1 MKVLRST
8 VPRLLLAGA
17 AAFGPVPSPAQE
29 PSAPIITRR
38 DLTWLGAGA
47 AASIAIMQA
56 DAGIA
61 RRFGR
66 ASLQGNS
73 ALRSVA
79 DGYALVNEKSLFAA
93 GVLTWAGSRLLR
105 APTAA
110 DVALHTTEA
119 IFVSSA
125 ISTVIRGTLGRS
137 RPFVSGDADAFDYHP
152 GQGFRELK
160 YRAYPS
166 IHSSAAFST
175 AAALTAEMQERRMPS
190 ARYVGPLLY
199 TLASGPGLARMYHD
213 KHWASDVLMG
223 AVLGSVTGVRAVRY
237 AHGNRGNRVDR
248 WLLGRTTAAVGPDGS
263 GIAIAFRF

>member
-1 MKVLRST
+1 MKAFRST
-8 VPRLLLAGA
+8 VPRLALAGA
-17 AAFGPVPSPAQE
+17 ALLAPIAASAQAA
-29 PSAPIITRR
+29 SAPLVTGR
-38 DLTWLGAGA
+38 DLAWLGAGA
-47 AASIAIMQA
+47 AVSIVVMQA

-61 RRFGR
+61 RRFQRG
-66 ASLQGNS
+66 SLQDNS
-73 ALRSVA
+73 AFRSVA

-93 GVLTWAGSRLLR
+93 GVLTWAGSRLAG

-125 ISTVIRGTLGRS
+125 ISTVIRGALGRS
-137 RPFVSGDADAFDYHP
+137 RPFVTSDADAFDYHP

-199 TLASGPGLARMYHD
+199 TLAAGPGLARMYHD

-223 AVLGSVTGVRAVRY
+223 AVLGSVTGIRAVRY
-237 AHGNRGNRVDR
+237 AHGNPGNRVDR
-248 WLLGRTTAAVGPDGS
+248 WLLGRTSVAMAPDGP
-263 GIAIAFRF
+263 GIAVAVEF